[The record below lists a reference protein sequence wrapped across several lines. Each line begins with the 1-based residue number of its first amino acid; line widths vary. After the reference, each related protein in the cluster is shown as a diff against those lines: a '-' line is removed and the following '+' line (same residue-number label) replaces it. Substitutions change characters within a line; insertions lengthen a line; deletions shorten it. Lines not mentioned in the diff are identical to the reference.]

1 MNGFFEGILRR
12 QRLVLPMGLL
22 LALTGLLSWFTMPRQ
37 EDPTMPD
44 RFGIIVAAYPGA
56 DAETIERLITDPIEE
71 HLAQVAQVQRVR
83 STSRTDVAI
92 LRVRLR
98 DTVYATEQAWSEVE
112 DAIEAAQ
119 ADLPKGAVKPDFKHK
134 IGVDQHAVVLALT
147 GSLDRRALLAGA
159 KTVKRKLLTVPGVS
173 AVVLIADPKEQIVI
187 ELNDAQ
193 VNRLGIAPGALV
205 ETLRARNTS
214 LPSGVL
220 NVHGRNTSVKAQ
232 AEFQSLEDLAQTDI
246 SLPAGGTVPL
256 SEIAKV
262 RFGPLDPSP
271 VRMRFA
277 GAPAVG
283 VAVVPQLGIDTVILG
298 ERIRAAV
305 SQIRPAIA
313 PLSVD
318 ELSFQPDYVSAR
330 LSGLGRSLLMG
341 IAIVAALLILAMGI
355 RLGLVVA
362 SVVPLVALA
371 ALGVYAM
378 GGGILHQISVSALI
392 IALGMLVDNAIVIAE
407 SVQQKMD
414 SGLPPKPA
422 ATEAVRELALPLAT
436 ATGTTLAAFVPM
448 YMSSGN
454 TGDFTRAIPIV
465 IMLTLFI
472 SYLFAIF
479 VTPTLAAM
487 FLKPRRNLGPDRLA
501 RAAGWAGRVATHYPW
516 WVLGVAA
523 IALGLSGS
531 LASRVGQN
539 FFPTSGRDQLVVE
552 VVHPE
557 GTHIEE
563 TDASARAVE
572 SYLLKDERV
581 RKVSSFVGRSA
592 PRFYYNLPNRPG
604 SPHFA
609 HVVVQTQD
617 ASAAAGLAEDLR
629 AWAQIHVPQAD
640 VVPRQLEQ
648 GPPVSAPVE
657 LRIQGD
663 NLDDMH
669 AVSEDLMRYLRTIPG
684 VRDVAHNQGM
694 GVPSLQV
701 KVHDA
706 AAARRGLTR
715 RDVATTL
722 LGQTRGL
729 PVGALRSGPDP
740 VPIVVRSAA
749 GEKTTPDRLASLS
762 VPSRS
767 AGLVPLAQV
776 TQTEVVW
783 KAGAIHRR
791 NRSREVSVTAHLA
804 PNQTFGPVLK
814 QTKEFLQ
821 TLELAPGI
829 SVSFG
834 GAAEGSG
841 EANASLAAGVPIGIL
856 LLLLF
861 LMLEFNSF
869 RRVFLILLTVPLAAT
884 GVIPGLLIANQPFGF
899 MSLLGVVALIG
910 VVVNNAIV
918 LIDVIEV
925 RRKEG
930 LSIKEAVAASVS
942 LRARPILLTTATTV
956 AGLMPLALSP
966 SPLWPPL
973 ASAMIAGLLASTFLT
988 LLVIPAAYVLLF
1000 PSRSMPK
1007 VPWAA
1012 AVTSLGLLLVS
1023 GPAFAAPTLSEVL
1036 RRGAEQPQTKAAE
1049 SQRDAARARAQAT
1062 WRLAYLPVIGAE
1074 ASVKHYDRLLSLQTP
1089 VGDFPF
1095 GSQSSKQVG
1104 VKISQPIVD
1113 LPRLLTLG
1121 PAATQTAEAADY
1133 YAQHVR
1139 RVQAASAASKFFDVL
1154 SLRAAL
1160 ESSDALQAS
1169 LETRAKQLKTLV
1181 TQGRVLQSDL
1191 LRVELALADV
1201 EQDRLQYRAQ
1211 QGVAQRALGEALGEQ
1226 EPQDAG
1232 SIDLRT
1238 QVPTK
1243 EEALERA
1250 LAARADLLALR
1261 KQYEAAQ
1268 TKKKGLW
1275 LELAPKLE
1283 AQGLFV
1289 YDSGLPY
1296 DTNHYFQGTLNAVWT
1311 PFVAGTRF
1319 ARSTAHSAQVAEL
1332 SSKLDGA
1339 TRGLRIQIEAV
1350 YADIETSL
1358 GAIHLARRAFNQAT
1372 EAARVERLRYEEG
1385 QITMSE
1391 LLEVEAILRAQTTR
1405 KALAKIDLERAHL
1418 ALRLATARI

>member
-1 MNGFFEGILRR
+1 
-12 QRLVLPMGLL
+12 
-22 LALTGLLSWFTMPRQ
+22 
-37 EDPTMPD
+37 MPD

-56 DAETIERLITDPIEE
+56 DAETVERLIADPIEE
-71 HLAQVAQVQRVR
+71 HLTQVAAVQRVR
-83 STSRTDVAI
+83 STSRTDVAV
-92 LRVRLR
+92 LRIRLR
-98 DTVYATEQAWSEVE
+98 DSVYATEQAWSEVE
-112 DAIEAAQ
+112 DAIDSAR
-119 ADLPKGAVKPDFKHK
+119 ADLPEGAAEPDFQHK
-134 IGVDQHAVVLALT
+134 VGVDQHAVVLALT
-147 GSLDRRALLAGA
+147 GSLDRRALLRGA
-159 KTVKRKLLTVPGVS
+159 KVVKRRLLTVPGVS
-173 AVVLIADPKEQIVI
+173 AVVLIADPKEQIVV
-187 ELNDAQ
+187 ELDDAQ
-193 VNRLGIAPGALV
+193 VKRLGIAPAALV
-205 ETLRARNTS
+205 ETLKARNSS

-232 AEFQSLEDLAQTDI
+232 AEFQSLEDLAQTNI
-246 SLPAGGTVPL
+246 SLASGGTVPL
-256 SEIAKV
+256 SEIANV
-262 RFGPLDPSP
+262 RLGPVDPSP

-283 VAVVPQLGIDTVILG
+283 VAIVPQLGIDIVKLG
-298 ERIRAAV
+298 ERVRAAV
-305 SQIRPAIA
+305 QQVQPSIA
-313 PLSVD
+313 PLAVD

-330 LSGLGRSLLMG
+330 LSGLGRSLLLG
-341 IAIVAALLILAMGI
+341 IAIVAALLILAMGV

-414 SGLPPKPA
+414 TGLSAKEA
-422 ATEAVRELALPLAT
+422 ASDAVRELALPLAT

-454 TGDFTRAIPIV
+454 TGDFTRAIPVV

-487 FLKPRRNLGPDRLA
+487 FLKARPNTGPDRLA
-501 RAAGWAGRVATHYPW
+501 KAATWAGEIATHHPW
-516 WVLGVAA
+516 RVLGVAA
-523 IALGLSGS
+523 IALALSGI
-531 LASRVGQN
+531 AAGQVGQN
-539 FFPTSGRDQLVVE
+539 FFPTSGRNQLVVE

-557 GTHIEE
+557 GTHIEQ
-563 TDASARAVE
+563 TDASALAVE

-592 PRFYYNLPNRPG
+592 PRFYYNLPNRPR

-617 ASAAAGLAEDLR
+617 PSSAAGLAEDLR
-629 AWAQIHVPQAD
+629 TWAQTHVPQAAI
-640 VVPRQLEQ
+640 VPRQLEQ

-657 LRIQGD
+657 LRVQGE
-663 NLDDMH
+663 NLDELH
-669 AVSEDLMRYLRTIPG
+669 AVSEELMRYLRTVPG

-694 GVPSLQV
+694 GVPSLVV

-706 AAARRGLTR
+706 AAARRDLTR
-715 RDVATTL
+715 RDVAVAL

-749 GEKTTPDRLASLS
+749 GEKTTPDRLVSLS

-776 TQTEVVW
+776 TQTKVLW
-783 KAGAIHRR
+783 KAAAIHRR
-791 NRSREVSVTAHLA
+791 NRTREVSVTAHLA
-804 PNQTFGPVLK
+804 AGQTFGPVMK
-814 QTKEFLQ
+814 QTQVFLR
-821 TLELAPGI
+821 TLDLPDGI
-829 SVSFG
+829 TVDFG

-884 GVIPGLLIANQPFGF
+884 GVVPGLLIANQPFGF

-925 RRKEG
+925 RRNEG
-930 LSIKEAVAASVS
+930 LNTKDAVAASVS

-988 LLVIPAAYVLLF
+988 LLVVPAAYILLF
-1000 PSRSMPK
+1000 RERSRPMAP
-1007 VPWAA
+1007 VAA
-1012 AVTSLGLLLVS
+1012 AIAGLVFMALAQ
-1023 GPAFAAPTLSEVL
+1023 PAFAASPALSEVL
-1036 RRGAEQPQTKAAE
+1036 IRGAEQPQTKAAE
-1049 SQRDAARARAQAT
+1049 ARRDAAQARARAA
-1062 WRLAYLPVIGAE
+1062 WRQAYLPTIGAE
-1074 ASVKHYDRLLSLQTP
+1074 ASVKRFDRLLSLETP
-1089 VGDFPF
+1089 VGSFPF
-1095 GSQSSKQVG
+1095 GSQSSKQLG
-1104 VKISQPIVD
+1104 VSIVQPIVD
-1113 LPRLLTLG
+1113 LPRLLAQG
-1121 PAATQTAEAADY
+1121 PAASRTAEAADY
-1133 YAQHVR
+1133 HAQYVR
-1139 RVQAASAASKFFDVL
+1139 QVQAASAASRYFDVL
-1154 SLRAAL
+1154 SVRAAL
-1160 ESSDALQAS
+1160 DSSEAFKQS
-1169 LETRAKQLKTLV
+1169 LETRAAQLRVLLE
-1181 TQGRVLQSDL
+1181 QGRVLHSDL
-1191 LRVELALADV
+1191 LRVELALADIKQ
-1201 EQDRLQYRAQ
+1201 ERRQYRAQ
-1211 QGVAQRALGEALGEQ
+1211 QGVAQRALAEALGES

-1232 SIDLRT
+1232 PIDVSLR
-1238 QVPTK
+1238 VPPQG
-1243 EEALERA
+1243 EALRDA
-1250 LAARADLLALR
+1250 VSSRADLKALR
-1261 KQYEAAQ
+1261 KQFEAADTQ
-1268 TKKKGLW
+1268 EKGLW
-1275 LELAPKLE
+1275 WELAPKLQ

-1296 DTNHYFQGTLNAVWT
+1296 DTNHYFQGSLNAVWT
-1311 PFVAGTRF
+1311 PFAAGTRF
-1319 ARSTAHSAQVAEL
+1319 ARAKANAAQVAEL
-1332 SSKLDGA
+1332 RAQLDMA
-1339 TRGLRIQIEAV
+1339 TRGLRVQLEAI
-1350 YADIETSL
+1350 YADIETSR
-1358 GAIHLARRAFNQAT
+1358 GAIQVAARAMTQAT
-1372 EAARVERLRYEEG
+1372 EAARVERLRYQEG

-1391 LLEVEAILRAQTTR
+1391 LLEVEAILRAQSTR
-1405 KALAKIDLERAHL
+1405 KALANIGLARAQI
-1418 ALRLATARI
+1418 ALRLATASL